1 MRSYCLFTRGRMYV
15 EINQTHTSHSAVNES
30 LEQRHE
36 YIRNM
41 SELLPHTVWLL
52 LRFLSPQHASM
63 FISSLIQQTESWKL
77 KKKKNEF
84 NSQLLHLRF
93 KCDSISGGFI
103 YVAISQLSLVLN
115 NRGVRTVRLQTWPVW
130 TKQMGKMKWLAQC
143 KLPSNLWTVS
153 NFHNTFCL
161 ALHGVL
167 GGVLRSKRHG

>member
-1 MRSYCLFTRGRMYV
+1 MVVVTFSLTSTR
-15 EINQTHTSHSAVNES
+15 VNVHLQS
-30 LEQRHE
+30 DSTDGILK
-36 YIRNM
+36 I
-41 SELLPHTVWLL
+41 
-52 LRFLSPQHASM
+52 
-63 FISSLIQQTESWKL
+63 

-167 GGVLRSKRHG
+167 GGFSSKQATWLVFSLFSHLKNCFIRLDVFSFNSCARPVRSGLLS